1 MKRFEQ
7 KYVLDSININNI
19 LKKINARPVH
29 NSRWINS
36 IYYDTKDLLL
46 YNESLEGTVPRKK
59 VRFRWYGKKL
69 NLNKSNQDGTI
80 EIKTTYQY
88 YREKTSLKVFNLTL
102 KEINLECNNLLGLS
116 FLPVTQVS
124 FFRQYY
130 DATKNIRV
138 TIDQAIRFKNLK
150 NNVHQNITLFQND
163 VFEVKMPI
171 ENDVSLFQSML
182 GDKHTRFSK
191 YCLSVECLRYKF

>member
-7 KYVLDSININNI
+7 KYLLDSININNT

-59 VRFRWYGKKL
+59 VRFRWYGKNL
-69 NLNKSNQDGTI
+69 NLNKPSQDGTI

-88 YREKTSLKVFNLTL
+88 YREKTSLKVFSLTL
-102 KEINLECNNLLGLS
+102 KEINFECNNLLGLS

-124 FFRQYY
+124 FFRKYY
-130 DATKNIRV
+130 EAPKNIRV

-150 NNVHQNITLFQND
+150 NNVYQNTTLFQND
-163 VFEVKMPI
+163 VFEIKMPI

-182 GDKHTRFSK
+182 GDKQTRFSK
-191 YCLSVECLRYKF
+191 YCLSVECLKYRF